1 LKPSRKRLLI
11 DELCDRYKAS
21 LTQACALFKMS
32 RSLYAYKSR
41 ARDATPLVMRIK
53 EIAATRVHY
62 GYRRVHVMLKRE
74 GWPDNHKRVY
84 RLYQAE
90 GLSLRLK
97 RPKRNKSAR
106 LRQPKQVATAI
117 NQIWSMDFVADALF
131 DGRRLRALTVVD
143 NYTRE
148 SLAIDVGQSL
158 KGEDVVN
165 TLNRIAAHRGLP
177 ETIKVDNGSEF
188 ISKVMDKWAYERGV
202 ELDFSRPG
210 KPTDNAKVE
219 SFNGRL
225 RQECLNAHWFLSLD
239 DAKAKIEEWRQYYNE
254 SRPHS
259 ALQWATPSEFARL
272 AREKGKSDVS
282 TKPEISTSDRH

>member
-1 LKPSRKRLLI
+1 
-11 DELCDRYKAS
+11 
-21 LTQACALFKMS
+21 MS

-90 GLSLRLK
+90 GLSLRLN
-97 RPKRNKSAR
+97 RPKRNKSAK
-106 LRQPKQVATAI
+106 LRQPKQLVTAM
-117 NQIWSMDFVADALF
+117 NQIWIMDFVSDALF

-158 KGEDVVN
+158 KGDDVVN
-165 TLNRIAAHRGLP
+165 TLYWFAVYRGLP
-177 ETIKVDNGSEF
+177 TTIKVDNGSEF
-188 ISKVMDKWAYERGV
+188 ISKVMVLWVFVFGV
-202 ELDFSRPG
+202 VLDFSRFG
-210 KPTDNAKVE
+210 L
-219 SFNGRL
+219 F
-225 RQECLNAHWFLSLD
+225 F
-239 DAKAKIEEWRQYYNE
+239 
-254 SRPHS
+254 
-259 ALQWATPSEFARL
+259 
-272 AREKGKSDVS
+272 
-282 TKPEISTSDRH
+282 

>member
-1 LKPSRKRLLI
+1 
-11 DELCDRYKAS
+11 
-21 LTQACALFKMS
+21 
-32 RSLYAYKSR
+32 
-41 ARDATPLVMRIK
+41 MRIK
-53 EIAATRVHY
+53 EITATRVHY
-62 GYRRVHVMLKRE
+62 GYRRVHVMLRRE
-74 GWPDNHKRVY
+74 GWSDNQKRVY
-84 RLYQAE
+84 RLYRAE

-106 LRQPKQVATAI
+106 LRQPKQLATAI

-158 KGEDVVN
+158 KGEDVVD
-165 TLNRIAAHRGLP
+165 TLNRIAAYRGLP

-219 SFNGRL
+219 SFNGRF

-239 DAKAKIEEWRQYYNE
+239 DAKAKIEEWRQYYIMRRVPTPHCSGPRHPNSPVWQGKRPKRTYLR
-254 SRPHS
+254 SRNFLLQAGTNSGVGSPRGRLYIIVVLFLGS
-259 ALQWATPSEFARL
+259 RSTALSYNGTPQGGYA
-272 AREKGKSDVS
+272 KY
-282 TKPEISTSDRH
+282 

>member
-1 LKPSRKRLLI
+1 LI
-11 DELCDRYKAS
+11 DELRDRYRAS
-21 LTQACALFKMS
+21 LTQTCALFNMS
-32 RSLYAYKSR
+32 RSLYAYQSV
-41 ARDATPLVMRIK
+41 ARDSSALVMRIK

-62 GYRRVHVMLKRE
+62 GYRRVHVMLRRE
-74 GWPDNHKRVY
+74 GWQDNVKRVY
-84 RLYQAE
+84 RLYRGE

-106 LRQPKQVATAI
+106 LRQPKHLVTAM

-165 TLNRIAAHRGLP
+165 TLNRITAQRGLP
-177 ETIKVDNGSEF
+177 ATIKVDNGSEF
-188 ISKVMDKWAYERGV
+188 ISKVMDQWAYERGV

-210 KPTDNAKVE
+210 TPTDNAKVE

-225 RQECLNAHWFLSLD
+225 RQECLNTHWFLSLD
-239 DAKAKIEEWRQYYNE
+239 DARSKIEEWRRDYNE
-254 SRPHS
+254 VRPHS
-259 ALQWATPSEFARL
+259 ALQWATPAEFARQ
-272 AREKGKSDVS
+272 AREKALSGAS
-282 TKPEISTSDRH
+282 TESEFSTSERY

>member
-1 LKPSRKRLLI
+1 MLRLSRTV
-11 DELCDRYKAS
+11 YV
-21 LTQACALFKMS
+21 
-32 RSLYAYKSR
+32 YKSR
-41 ARDATPLVMRIK
+41 ARDSSMLLMRIR

-62 GYRRVHVMLKRE
+62 GYRRVHVMLQRE
-74 GWPDNHKRVY
+74 GFKDNHKRVY
-84 RLYQAE
+84 RLYRQE

-106 LRQPKQVATAI
+106 LRQPRHLVTAM

-148 SLAIDVGQSL
+148 SLAIEVGQRL

-165 TLNRIAAHRGLP
+165 TLNCIAIKRGLP
-177 ETIKVDNGSEF
+177 ATIKVDNGSEF
-188 ISKVMDKWAYERGV
+188 ISKVMDKWAYERGI

-225 RQECLNAHWFLSLD
+225 RQECLNANWFLSLE
-239 DAKAKIEEWRQYYNE
+239 DARHKIDEWRQYYNE
-254 SRPHS
+254 MRPHS
-259 ALQWATPSEFARL
+259 ALQWATPAEFARQS
-272 AREKGKSDVS
+272 RENPLSGRPTESEFS
-282 TKPEISTSDRH
+282 ILNRY